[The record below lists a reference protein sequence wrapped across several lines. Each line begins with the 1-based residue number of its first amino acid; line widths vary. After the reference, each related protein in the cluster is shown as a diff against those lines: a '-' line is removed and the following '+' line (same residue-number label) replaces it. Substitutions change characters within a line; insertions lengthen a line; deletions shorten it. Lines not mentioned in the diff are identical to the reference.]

1 MVNLLPPH
9 ISSTN
14 DALNQHS
21 ARCSSLTVGR
31 LAVSSLTVN
40 RLAVSR
46 LTVRR
51 LAVSMLTV
59 RRLAVSRL
67 VVSRLTVSRLAAY
80 EPVTAGTPI
89 LTGSGRHPPVNL
101 LARPHRH
108 HHRRAKC
115 VLQRD
120 AAAHALQGDGV
131 GVAREAVKVG
141 AVVRRE
147 CLEAVQRAGAFE
159 DGRVER
165 QADGRGKHAGAAACG
180 LLGALWVWRAVRP
193 EEELLAAARD
203 GGGHCLAV
211 ALAL

>member
-21 ARCSSLTVGR
+21 ARCSSLTVGRLAGSSLTVGR

-67 VVSRLTVSRLAAY
+67 VVSRLTVSRLTVSRLAAY

-180 LLGALWVWRAVRP
+180 LLGALWI
-193 EEELLAAARD
+193 LC
-203 GGGHCLAV
+203 G
-211 ALAL
+211 